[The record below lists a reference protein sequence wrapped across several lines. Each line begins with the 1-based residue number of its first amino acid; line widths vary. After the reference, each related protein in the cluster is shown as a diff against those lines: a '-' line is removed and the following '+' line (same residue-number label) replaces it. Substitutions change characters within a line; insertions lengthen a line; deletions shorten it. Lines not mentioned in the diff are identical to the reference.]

1 MDDDRTA
8 GMSEALRLTRA
19 GQVAEAT
26 AVLQRTLGAT
36 SPAGPVVPGPEANG
50 LRRGGLLD
58 KLRAALTSK
67 PRASLLNGLT
77 AGTCAPR
84 RRARL
89 RRPPDPAVRSVT

>member
-19 GQVAEAT
+19 GQLAEAF

-36 SPAGPVVPGPEANG
+36 SPAGPVVTGPEANG

-58 KLRAALTSK
+58 KLRATLTSK

-77 AGTCAPR
+77 AGTRGAAAP
-84 RRARL
+84 ARL
-89 RRPPDPAVRSVT
+89 RRPPHPAVRSAT